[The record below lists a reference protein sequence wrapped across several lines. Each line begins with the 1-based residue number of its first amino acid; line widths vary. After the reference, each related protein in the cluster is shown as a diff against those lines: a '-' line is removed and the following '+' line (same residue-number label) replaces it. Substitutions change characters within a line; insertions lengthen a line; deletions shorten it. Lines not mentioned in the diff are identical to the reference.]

1 MKKTEIIQ
9 FLKGAK
15 IEDILETDVWR
26 ENDPLVV
33 CGFTTQNGYTVYL
46 KSIPG
51 SESVELSIG
60 RPAEEAELQSF
71 KDKLASAQP
80 DSFFEFNNRHLPLDE
95 IRQLVEA
102 HGKEIKAGGWGANE
116 TYQGM
121 IRVRFDEQVNR

>member
-1 MKKTEIIQ
+1 MTRTEIVQ
-9 FLKGAK
+9 LLKGAT

-26 ENDPLVV
+26 ENDPLVI

-46 KSIPG
+46 RSIPN

-71 KDKLASAQP
+71 KEKLATALP
-80 DSFFEFNNRHLPLDE
+80 DSFFDFNSKYLNLEEVR
-95 IRQLVEA
+95 RLVEE
-102 HGKEIKAGGWGANE
+102 HRKKIKASGGGANI

-121 IRVRFDEQVNR
+121 IRVRFDEQVN